1 MTLALKHEN
10 ALTALKVSILFVE
23 VVCRILLK
31 NINKSCIDNENS
43 GNSKSSC
50 HSLFAFEDQIFI
62 LRNKIISCSYCVIG
76 NPSHVP

>member
-10 ALTALKVSILFVE
+10 ALTALNVSILFVE

-43 GNSKSSC
+43 GNSK
-50 HSLFAFEDQIFI
+50 
-62 LRNKIISCSYCVIG
+62 
-76 NPSHVP
+76 